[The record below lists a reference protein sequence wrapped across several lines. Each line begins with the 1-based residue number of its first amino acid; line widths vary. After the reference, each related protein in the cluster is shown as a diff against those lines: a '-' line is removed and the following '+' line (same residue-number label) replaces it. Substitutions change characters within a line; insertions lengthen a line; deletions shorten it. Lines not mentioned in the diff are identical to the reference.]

1 MSASKEAHMGHLAAK
16 DWEER
21 VTKEDP
27 RARNGWQSL
36 GMIIWLRMLVRKHT
50 TRIANMAIRGY
61 PPTRTVT
68 RLV

>member
-27 RARNGWQSL
+27 RARNDQAMI
-36 GMIIWLRMLVRKHT
+36 GMIKWLRLCDRKHT

-61 PPTRTVT
+61 PPTRTFT
-68 RLV
+68 WLL

>member
-27 RARNGWQSL
+27 RASIGWQSF
-36 GMIIWLRMLVRKHT
+36 GNDHVAQNACQETHHTDCQHGNPWLSS
-50 TRIANMAIRGY
+50 Y
-61 PPTRTVT
+61 
-68 RLV
+68 